1 MNANELKKIMK
12 INLDF
17 TNVNDNLPEKSGD
30 YLCYV
35 RFDNDPMFLGIKH
48 DGYFG
53 LMNYSTRY
61 KLFNVVDYAIDTNT
75 AITGVVMWAEIDP
88 IIQKLES
95 KVCIQ
100 CDGKEKE
107 KEKDER

>member
-1 MNANELKKIMK
+1 MK
-12 INLDF
+12 ITLDF

-35 RFDNDPMFLGIKH
+35 RFDNDPMFRDIEH
-48 DGYFG
+48 DGYLG

-107 KEKDER
+107 KDER

>member
-1 MNANELKKIMK
+1 MK
-12 INLDF
+12 ITLDF

-35 RFDNDPMFLGIKH
+35 RFDNDPMFRDIEH
-48 DGYFG
+48 DGYLG
-53 LMNYSTRY
+53 VINYSTRY

-88 IIQKLES
+88 IIQKLKS
-95 KVCIQ
+95 KVCLQ

-107 KEKDER
+107 KDEN

>member
-1 MNANELKKIMK
+1 MK

-17 TNVNDNLPEKSGD
+17 TNVNDALPQKSGD

-35 RFDNDPMFLGIKH
+35 RFDNDPMFRDIEH
-48 DGYFG
+48 DGYLG
-53 LMNYSTRY
+53 VINYSKRH
-61 KLFNVVDYAIDTNT
+61 KLFNVGDCFNNTNT

-88 IIQKLES
+88 IIQKLDS
-95 KVCIQ
+95 KVCLQ

>member
-1 MNANELKKIMK
+1 MK

-17 TNVNDNLPEKSGD
+17 THVNDALPEKSGD

-35 RFDNDPMFLGIKH
+35 RFDNDPMFRDIEH
-48 DGYFG
+48 DGYLG
-53 LMNYSTRY
+53 LMHYSTRY

-88 IIQKLES
+88 IIQKLYS
-95 KVCIQ
+95 KVC
-100 CDGKEKE
+100 DKVRL
-107 KEKDER
+107 KDK

>member
-35 RFDNDPMFLGIKH
+35 RFDNDPMFRDIEH
-48 DGYFG
+48 DGYLG
-53 LMNYSTRY
+53 VLNYSKRHQ
-61 KLFNVVDYAIDTNT
+61 LFNVEDYAIDTHT
-75 AITGVVMWAEIDP
+75 AIAGVVMWTEIDP
-88 IIQKLES
+88 IIHKLNR
-95 KVCIQ
+95 KVDKYDI
-100 CDGKEKE
+100 
-107 KEKDER
+107 

>member
-17 TNVNDNLPEKSGD
+17 THVNDALPEKSGD

-35 RFDNDPMFLGIKH
+35 RFDNDPMFRDIEH
-48 DGYFG
+48 DGYLG
-53 LMNYSTRY
+53 VLNYSTRY
-61 KLFNVVDYAIDTNT
+61 KLFNVRDYAIDTNT

-88 IIQKLES
+88 IIHKLYS
-95 KVCIQ
+95 KVCLQ

-107 KEKDER
+107 KDEN